1 MMRRIK
7 IFSLCFLYLFAA
19 FQHVQAQQN
28 DSRAAKFHQKALAY
42 YNAAVYDQAI
52 IEVRKALKADP
63 QYIESWLL
71 LGDIS
76 NLKNDYATAIDAYSR
91 AIVIDPAFFPPAF
104 YILAN
109 LQFRENKYEEAIANY
124 ERFLA
129 LGVARPAESSRAE
142 KNIQSARF
150 RIYAIAHP
158 VDYHPVNMGTAINSV
173 GYDFVNYLSADGSAL
188 YFTRRIPNSR
198 ESDEDFYVSYRLGD
212 TAWSAALPLG
222 PPINTPGDE
231 GALCLSPDG
240 QLLFF
245 AACSRPDGYGSCDL
259 YYSTRQNN
267 SWSEPKNLGST
278 VNSPSWESQPS
289 FSPDGRTLYFVSNR
303 SGGFGKSDIWI
314 TRLQD
319 DGSWSAPEN
328 AGDKLNTAE
337 DERSPF
343 IHPDGATLYFSSK
356 GWPGMGEGDIF
367 VSRLD
372 GNGNWS
378 SPENIGYPVNTAADE
393 MNLVVDNAG
402 KYAYISSAAEGGF
415 GLQDI
420 YRFRLPEAARPL
432 PVTYMKGVVF
442 DSITGQKLSARF
454 SLTDVDNNTVMV
466 QSESNA
472 QTGGF
477 LLTIPA
483 NRNYALTVEKK
494 GYLFYSARFRLQ
506 GIHDYTEPY
515 FRDVP
520 LKPIVKG
527 EIATLNNIF
536 FETDSARLLPESTA
550 ELNKLL
556 QLLTSNPGLTIEISG
571 HTDNTGTP
579 AHNLALSEK
588 RARAVYDFL
597 IEHSIDSNRLSYK
610 GYGENQPIAGNDTES
625 GKAANRRTEFKVV
638 EVK

>member
-1 MMRRIK
+1 MRSIR
-7 IFSLCFLYLFAA
+7 IFSLYFICFFAVL
-19 FQHVQAQQN
+19 QCVQAQQDN
-28 DSRAAKFHQKALAY
+28 SRAAKFHHKALAY
-42 YNAAVYDQAI
+42 YNAAAYEQAVT
-52 IEVRKALKADP
+52 EVRRALKADP

-109 LQFRENKYEEAIANY
+109 LQFRENKYTEAIASY
-124 ERFLA
+124 ERYLS
-129 LGVARPAESSRAE
+129 LGVARTAEVTRAE

-150 RIYAIAHP
+150 RIYALAHP
-158 VDYHPVNMGTAINSV
+158 VDYHPVNMGSAINST
-173 GYDFVNYLSADGSAL
+173 GYDFINYLSADGAAL
-188 YFTRRIPNSR
+188 YFTRRIPNIR
-198 ESDEDFYVSYRLGD
+198 QNDEDFYVSYRLGD

-245 AACSRPDGYGSCDL
+245 AACNRPDGYGSCDI
-259 YYSTRQNN
+259 YYSTRQDNN
-267 SWSEPKNLGST
+267 WSDPKNLGPT
-278 VNSPSWESQPS
+278 VNSPSWESQPG

-319 DGSWSAPEN
+319 DGSWSVPEN
-328 AGDKLNTAE
+328 AGDKINSVE

-343 IHPDGATLYFSSK
+343 IHPDGVTLYFSSK

-372 GNGNWS
+372 VNGSWS
-378 SPENIGYPVNTAADE
+378 IPENIGFPVNTDADE
-393 MNLVVDNAG
+393 MNLVVDNVG

-432 PVTYMKGVVF
+432 PVTYMKGLVF
-442 DSITGQKLSARF
+442 DSVSGQKLSARF
-454 SLTDVDNNTVMV
+454 SLTDVDNNNVIV

-472 QTGGF
+472 QTGEF
-477 LLTIPA
+477 LLAIPT
-483 NRNYALTVEKK
+483 NRNYALTVEKR
-494 GYLFYSARFRLQ
+494 GYLFYSAHFRLQ
-506 GIHDYTEPY
+506 GVHEFSEP
-515 FRDVP
+515 FLRDVP

-556 QLLTSNPGLTIEISG
+556 LLLTSNPGLAIEISG

-579 AHNLALSEK
+579 AYNLELSEK

-597 IEHSIDSNRLSYK
+597 IKHSIESNRLSYK
-610 GYGENQPIAGNDTES
+610 GYGANQPVADNDNEA
-625 GKAANRRTEFKVV
+625 GKAANRRTEFKVMDNR
-638 EVK
+638 